1 MRHPRGISPHHRFR
15 ALLGG
20 RVERW
25 TRVVVTEVPGHSD
38 CVPVCLITGPTAGI
52 GYAFA
57 RALAAEG
64 HDTVLVA
71 RDEARLR
78 AVASELEARYAIAC
92 EVLVADLSDLGQ
104 SRRVEER
111 LRSQPFDVVVNN
123 AGFGMTKAFEDND
136 IEAEQASLDV
146 LVRSVLRLTHA
157 ALGPMLAAG
166 RGDVINVSSVA
177 GYLPRGTYSSHKA
190 WVTRFSSWAS
200 VHYRGRGVRVL
211 ALCPGF
217 VRTEFH
223 ARMQADMAGIP
234 SWMWLDADAVVR
246 EALMDLRK
254 GKAVSIPSKRYKT
267 LTTMARVMPRDLAER
282 VARIGR

>member
-1 MRHPRGISPHHRFR
+1 M
-15 ALLGG
+15 
-20 RVERW
+20 
-25 TRVVVTEVPGHSD
+25 VTEAPGHSD
-38 CVPVCLITGPTAGI
+38 CVPACLITGPTAGI

-57 RALAAEG
+57 TALAAEG
-64 HDTVLVA
+64 HDAVLVA
-71 RDEARLR
+71 RDESRLR
-78 AVASELEARYAIAC
+78 AVASELEGRFAISC
-92 EVLVADLSDLGQ
+92 EVLVADLSDVEQ

-111 LRSQPFDVVVNN
+111 LRAQPFDVVVNN
-123 AGFGMTKAFEDND
+123 AGFGMTSTFEDND

-166 RGDVINVSSVA
+166 RGDVVNVSSVA
-177 GYLPRGTYSSHKA
+177 GYLPRGTYSAHKA

-200 VHYRGRGVRVL
+200 VHYRARGVRVL

-223 ARMQADMAGIP
+223 ARMRADMAGIP
-234 SWMWLDADAVVR
+234 GWMWLDADAVVR
-246 EALMDLRK
+246 EALTDLRK
-254 GKAVSIPSKRYKT
+254 GRAVSIPSKRYKT
-267 LTTMARVMPRDLAER
+267 LTTVARVAPRGLVER